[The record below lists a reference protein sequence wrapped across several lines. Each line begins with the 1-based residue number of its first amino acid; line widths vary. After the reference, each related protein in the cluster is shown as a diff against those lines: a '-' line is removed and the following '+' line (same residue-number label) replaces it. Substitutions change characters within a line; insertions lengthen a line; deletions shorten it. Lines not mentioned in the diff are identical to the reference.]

1 MIVNSTKEV
10 IKMNMPGFTAEASVY
25 KTSERYHALV
35 AVSHYQT
42 DGAILPASCMGE
54 CMYDCL
60 EGGMRGGACVRLCRS
75 HSIGFSGRQM
85 GAYVEGSSA
94 RDFLLLHAPWTT
106 CRYLLWS
113 QIILAISMA

>member
-1 MIVNSTKEV
+1 MK
-10 IKMNMPGFTAEASVY
+10 MPGFTAEASVY

-60 EGGMRGGACVRLCRS
+60 QEPGIGRIRPGACVRLCRS
-75 HSIGFSGRQM
+75 IC
-85 GAYVEGSSA
+85 
-94 RDFLLLHAPWTT
+94 P
-106 CRYLLWS
+106 
-113 QIILAISMA
+113 